1 MNTQPIAPNLR
12 VILAEMLD
20 GPTAGGYLLNTND
33 PGIIRSL
40 DRLSAQAASATH
52 AGGASIAAHVD
63 HLRYSFSLMN
73 RWAAGENAYA
83 DADWTVSW
91 RTNAVSDADWAKLR
105 ADFARE
111 ARRWL
116 ETIGRPREVNDQEL
130 TSLIGN
136 LAHLAYHIGAI
147 RQIDRSTRGP
157 AATD

>member
-1 MNTQPIAPNLR
+1 MNTQSIAPNLR

-40 DRLSAQAASATH
+40 DRLSAPAASATH

-73 RWAAGENAYA
+73 RWAAGDNPYA

-91 RTNAVSDADWAKLR
+91 RRNVVSDADWAKLR

-116 ETIGRPREVNDQEL
+116 DTIGTPREVSDQEL

>member
-1 MNTQPIAPNLR
+1 MNTHPIAANLHA
-12 VILAEMLD
+12 VLAEMLD
-20 GPTAGGYLLNTND
+20 GPTAGGYLLNRND
-33 PGIIRSL
+33 LGIIRSL
-40 DRLSAQAASATH
+40 DRISAHAASTTH

-73 RWAAGENAYA
+73 RWAAGEDPYA

-91 RTNAVSDADWAKLR
+91 RQNVVSDSEWASLR
-105 ADFARE
+105 AEFARE
-111 ARRWL
+111 AKRWL
-116 ETIGRPREVNDQEL
+116 NTIGTPREVNDQEL
-130 TSLIGN
+130 TGLIGN